1 MFHTVSFSG
10 GKDSTAMLLM
20 MLEKNMRVDEIVF
33 CDTGKE
39 FPQMYDHIK
48 QVEKCIGRKV
58 TVLRAKKTFDYLLG
72 EYILKK
78 GKRKGRAG
86 YSWPDIRNRWCT
98 GFLKRDVFNLHF
110 SSAKDLVQYHG
121 IAHDEPGRI
130 GKNGTNIIYPL
141 YDWGITEKQAL
152 QYCYSHGFRWGGLY
166 EIFDRVSCWCCPLQ
180 SLRGLENLYNYF
192 PELWDELVE
201 MDKKSWRRF
210 KDGYTVTQLTEKFR
224 RKKLQSVLFKGV

>member
-1 MFHTVSFSG
+1 
-10 GKDSTAMLLM
+10 
-20 MLEKNMRVDEIVF
+20 
-33 CDTGKE
+33 
-39 FPQMYDHIK
+39 MYDHIK
-48 QVEKCIGRKV
+48 QVENCIGRKV

-152 QYCYSHGFRWGGLY
+152 QYCYSHGFRWGEGAVKY
-166 EIFDRVSCWCCPLQ
+166 ST
-180 SLRGLENLYNYF
+180 
-192 PELWDELVE
+192 
-201 MDKKSWRRF
+201 
-210 KDGYTVTQLTEKFR
+210 GYHVGAARYSHSGDSKTYIIISRTVGRT
-224 RKKLQSVLFKGV
+224 G